1 MNPAFASTPL
11 VRLLSQWTPP
21 ASPAAPDAG
30 GDTAAQLAGW
40 VSAFDAIG
48 LHQAHKA
55 IQAIQA
61 IPDRSPG
68 AADTPPDGMAAL
80 ADDFARVRAEGRS
93 EHGRSMV
100 FSFLK
105 TETAEAAQ
113 IGAVG
118 YFGTVLNFGSAI
130 LFLGERPSL
139 FQVLG
144 ALLIVTAGGSLAL
157 AAARRRTRPVAAS
170 APSRQ
175 VVPAIERSAE

>member
-80 ADDFARVRAEGRS
+80 ADDFARVRAQQ
-93 EHGRSMV
+93 
-100 FSFLK
+100 
-105 TETAEAAQ
+105 AAAIAQ
-113 IGAVG
+113 APALPNEFTFAPYRRRHLELQRQVGACTTRGHTIAIKVGQGQVRREGAV
-118 YFGTVLNFGSAI
+118 
-130 LFLGERPSL
+130 LGWYN
-139 FQVLG
+139 
-144 ALLIVTAGGSLAL
+144 
-157 AAARRRTRPVAAS
+157 
-170 APSRQ
+170 
-175 VVPAIERSAE
+175 